1 MHGVNNP
8 RNTEWNNEM
17 VTATDHVTPEWK
29 PSECR
34 GTHMHILK
42 NVSALCR
49 AEKTNPNDEWKY
61 AVWLVSCRVNAVA
74 KSHTVWKPERLKR
87 EQSAGWRWTKRSIK
101 WNRCCCTLLH
111 VSEHAVSLF
120 ITLLLMTLLI
130 CSEMWKWHIKLMGAW
145 LFINSPSMSAIF
157 DVSTLCWVVVICS
170 IVIPTFPQTTLYLN
184 VLLMPHRF
192 SVFPRKSVRVKQA
205 NTKFNLHS
213 PASLWHTHTRKHK
226 KCSSDC
232 WVQWIL
238 HTIDG
243 RPATEPQPA
252 QSSPD

>member
-42 NVSALCR
+42 NGSALCR
-49 AEKTNPNDEWKY
+49 AKKTNPNDEWKY

-120 ITLLLMTLLI
+120 ITLFVI
-130 CSEMWKWHIKLMGAW
+130 DDI
-145 LFINSPSMSAIF
+145 INMF
-157 DVSTLCWVVVICS
+157 W
-170 IVIPTFPQTTLYLN
+170 N
-184 VLLMPHRF
+184 VKMAY
-192 SVFPRKSVRVKQA
+192 K
-205 NTKFNLHS
+205 
-213 PASLWHTHTRKHK
+213 
-226 KCSSDC
+226 
-232 WVQWIL
+232 
-238 HTIDG
+238 IDG
-243 RPATEPQPA
+243 RLAIHQFTQYVGHLRCFHIVLSCCHLLYCYTYFPSNYLVLKCTSNATLFFCV
-252 QSSPD
+252 SS